1 MKKIGFKLLQ
11 IGAYLILLG
20 GITDFAM
27 TFYSNSLPA
36 PHLKYLKIE
45 NEAASFELKNL
56 DYAFLRAIGGCLIGI
71 GIGTL
76 TIIYNSL
83 REKAKWPLIGI
94 LGMVTVG
101 EGINA
106 SQIFMIS
113 SQYFVFPLLCIIITW
128 LGAAL
133 WLIGEK
139 RERK

>member
-1 MKKIGFKLLQ
+1 MKKIGYILLQ
-11 IGAYLILLG
+11 IGGYLILLG
-20 GITDFAM
+20 GVTDFAM
-27 TFYSNSLPA
+27 TFFSNSLPA
-36 PHLKYLKIE
+36 PHLKYLKIK

-83 REKAKWPLIGI
+83 REKTIWPLIGI

-106 SQIFMIS
+106 SQIFMLS
-113 SQYFVFPLLCIIITW
+113 SSYFVFPLACIIITW
-128 LGAAL
+128 IGTAL
-133 WLIGEK
+133 WWIGDK
-139 RERK
+139 REQK